1 MTEPNITYVIQT
13 KWSDDEQWTNSLA
26 YDKPYTSK
34 SEAIKVMKKARK
46 NNVASQYRIVQQI
59 PLED

>member
-1 MTEPNITYVIQT
+1 MPKPDITYVMQT

-26 YDKPYTSK
+26 YDKLYTFK
-34 SEAIKVMKKARK
+34 DEAIKVMKKARK
-46 NNVASQYRIVQQI
+46 NNVASHYRIVQQI